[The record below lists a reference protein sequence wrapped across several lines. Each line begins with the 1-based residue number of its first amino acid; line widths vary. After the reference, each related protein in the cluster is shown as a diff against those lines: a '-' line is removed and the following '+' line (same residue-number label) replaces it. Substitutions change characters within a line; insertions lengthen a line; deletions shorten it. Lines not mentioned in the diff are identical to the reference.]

1 MSVTYGY
8 FNSVDGDRV
17 YNADQMSRYFDG
29 LVSNGVYLNVGDA
42 FKVIASG
49 DGLSVNVKTGRGI
62 IDCKWVNSDAIET
75 INLNEAD
82 VSKPRYTAITLRL
95 SYTDRLIALGFHDGT
110 PASNPQKPEPLR
122 TAENY
127 ELILAYVLVPAGAT
141 SISQAQIEDTRA
153 SKRLCG
159 WVSGL
164 IDQVDTD
171 QLFDQFNTAYQNM
184 LTQMAQ
190 WQATQQAQF
199 EAWFATLTQ
208 DLTVGAVCTEFN
220 KMTIFP
226 ANSGRNKT
234 IALSD
239 IEGYTPQE
247 DDIIIVYINGLYAVE
262 GVDYEIIDMSGV
274 PVISFRALYVKSQD
288 CMVNVKI
295 LQSKASTANS
305 GGAGEAV
312 DIMSFGAPSISVGAS
327 TETTLDPHF
336 TSLEEVLG

>member
-42 FKVIASG
+42 FKVVASG

-62 IDCKWVNSDAIET
+62 IDCKWVNSDAVET
-75 INLNEAD
+75 IALNEAD

-95 SYTDRLIALGFHDGT
+95 SYSDRLIALGFHDGS
-110 PASNPQKPEPLR
+110 PASSPQKPEPLR

-171 QLFDQFNTAYQNM
+171 QLFDQFNTAYQFM
-184 LTQMAQ
+184 LQEMAQ
-190 WQATQQAQF
+190 WQAQQKAQY
-199 EAWFATLTQ
+199 EEWFSTLTQ
-208 DLTVGAVCTEFN
+208 DLTVGAIDQEFH
-220 KMTIFP
+220 KIESYAP
-226 ANSGRNKT
+226 NSGGGKSVY
-234 IALSD
+234 LGD
-239 IEGYTPQE
+239 IEGYTYKE
-247 DDIIIVYINGLYAVE
+247 GDIFLVYINGLMAIE
-262 GVDYEIIDMSGV
+262 GADYEMV
-274 PVISFRALYVKSQD
+274 LISEQPSIVFTTLNVKSQP
-288 CMVNVKI
+288 CTVYVRI
-295 LQSKASTANS
+295 LQSKASAGGGGGGSEILTNYFNTAII
-305 GGAGEAV
+305 E
-312 DIMSFGAPSISVGAS
+312 ITSVGEGS
-327 TETTLDPHF
+327 TSPNYQ
-336 TSLEEVLG
+336 SVG

>member
-42 FKVIASG
+42 FKVVASG

-62 IDCKWVNSDAIET
+62 IDCKWVNSDAVET

-95 SYTDRLIALGFHDGT
+95 SYTDRLIALGFHDGSPT
-110 PASNPQKPEPLR
+110 SNPQKPEPLR

-171 QLFDQFNTAYQNM
+171 QLFDQFNTAYQFM
-184 LTQMAQ
+184 LQQMTE
-190 WQATQQAQF
+190 WQARQQAQY
-199 EAWFATLTQ
+199 EEWFSTLTQ
-208 DLTVGAVCTEFN
+208 DLTVGAINQEFH
-220 KMTIFP
+220 KIESYAP
-226 ANSGRNKT
+226 NSGGGKSVY
-234 IALSD
+234 LGD
-239 IEGYTPQE
+239 IEGYTYKE
-247 DDIIIVYINGLYAVE
+247 GDIFMVYINGLMAIE
-262 GVDYEIIDMSGV
+262 GADYEMV
-274 PVISFRALYVKSQD
+274 LISDQPSIVFTTLNVKSQP
-288 CMVNVKI
+288 CTVYVRI
-295 LQSKASTANS
+295 LQSKASS
-305 GGAGEAV
+305 GGGGGSSEA
-312 DIMSFGAPSISVGAS
+312 IGLTYGNPMISGTDNADY
-327 TETTLDPHF
+327 TTDPQF
-336 TSLEEVLG
+336 TNIGG